1 MNEEIKKETDVT
13 AAIDLLGKGK
23 EKTKLGGSGSTEKKE
38 SVPGVKTYA
47 GHEIAVTVN
56 AFITEN
62 LDQQCG
68 KYLVGENLARTLEH
82 HGLKS
87 KPVVGLGIAVVM
99 VVIHIIGK
107 FFKAQKEKEKEEQD
121 GIQRTG

>member
-1 MNEEIKKETDVT
+1 MNEEIKKETDVA
-13 AAIDLLGKGK
+13 AAIDLLDKGK
-23 EKTKLGGSGSTEKKE
+23 AKTKLGASGSTEKKE

-87 KPVVGLGIAVVM
+87 HPIIGLGIAVLM
-99 VVIHIIGK
+99 VTIHVIGK
-107 FFKAQKEKEKEEQD
+107 FFKSQKEKKKEEEN
-121 GIQRTG
+121 GI

>member
-1 MNEEIKKETDVT
+1 MNEEIKKETDVA

-23 EKTKLGGSGSTEKKE
+23 EKTKLGASGSTEKKE

-56 AFITEN
+56 AFIEEN
-62 LDQQCG
+62 LDKQCG
-68 KYLVGENLARTLEH
+68 KYLVGENLARTMEH

-87 KPVVGLGIAVVM
+87 KPVIGLGIAVLM
-99 VVIHIIGK
+99 VAIHVLGK
-107 FFKAQKEKEKEEQD
+107 FFKAQKEKEKEKE
-121 GIQRTG
+121 REA